1 MCRRD
6 RIRTDGENYMRL
18 LVVEDDTMIGESIQR
33 GLKKTGL
40 AVDWVQDGNSA
51 ELALGNGVYDLM
63 ILDLGLPNKTG
74 LELLGQLRDQGNE
87 IPVLIVTAR
96 DSVEDRV
103 AGLNAGADDYLV
115 KPFDFNELNARVNA
129 VMRRRAGKSNPLLI
143 YGALTMDPIAHQV
156 TLRGNSVV
164 LSAKEFALLR
174 ALMAVPGA
182 VLSRAELE
190 EALYGW
196 NEEVGSNA
204 VEVHIH
210 NLRNKLGGHAILN
223 IRGAGYR
230 VSMLND
236 VDS

>member
-1 MCRRD
+1 
-6 RIRTDGENYMRL
+6 MRL
-18 LVVEDDTMIGESIQR
+18 LVVEDDQMIGESMQH

-40 AVDWVQDGNSA
+40 AVDWVRDGKSA

-63 ILDLGLPNKTG
+63 ILDLGLPHKGG
-74 LELLGQLRDQGNE
+74 LELLSQLRQQGNDL
-87 IPVLIVTAR
+87 PVLIVTAR
-96 DSVEDRV
+96 DAVDDKV
-103 AGLNAGADDYLV
+103 AGLNCGADDYLV
-115 KPFDFNELNARVNA
+115 KPFDFDELNARVNA
-129 VMRRRAGKSNPLLI
+129 IMRRRAGRGNPVMI
-143 YGALTMDPIAHQV
+143 YGPLTLDPIVHQV
-156 TLRGNSVV
+156 TYRGEPVG

-174 ALMAVPGA
+174 ALMAVPGS

-196 NEEVGSNA
+196 EEEVGSNA

-210 NLRNKLGGHAILN
+210 NLRNKLGSHAILN

-236 VDS
+236 VDP

>member
-1 MCRRD
+1 
-6 RIRTDGENYMRL
+6 MRL
-18 LVVEDDTMIGESIQR
+18 LVVEDDPMIGESMQL
-33 GLKKTGL
+33 GLKKSGL
-40 AVDWVQDGNSA
+40 AVDWVRDGISA

-63 ILDLGLPNKTG
+63 ILDLGLPRKGG
-74 LELLGQLRDQGNE
+74 LELLSQLRQGGNDL
-87 IPVLIVTAR
+87 PVLIVTAR
-96 DSVEDRV
+96 DAVEDKV
-103 AGLNAGADDYLV
+103 AGLNSGADDYLV

-129 VMRRRAGKSNPLLI
+129 IMRRRSGSANPAMI
-143 YGALTMDPIAHQV
+143 YGSLTLDPIAHQV
-156 TLRGNSVV
+156 TLRGEAIG
-164 LSAKEFALLR
+164 LSAKEFTLLR
-174 ALMAVPGA
+174 ALMVAPGA

-210 NLRNKLGGHAILN
+210 NLRNKLGSHAILN
-223 IRGAGYR
+223 VRGAGYR

>member
-1 MCRRD
+1 
-6 RIRTDGENYMRL
+6 MRL
-18 LVVEDDTMIGESIQR
+18 LVVEDDPMIGESIQR

-40 AVDWVQDGNSA
+40 AVDWVQDGKSA
-51 ELALGNGVYDLM
+51 ELALENGVYDMM
-63 ILDLGLPNKTG
+63 ILDLGLPRKGG
-74 LELLGQLRDQGNE
+74 LELLSQLRERGNE

-96 DSVEDRV
+96 DTVDDRV
-103 AGLNAGADDYLV
+103 AGLNCGADDYLV

-129 VMRRRAGKSNPLLI
+129 VMRRRTGRGNPVMI
-143 YGALTMDPIAHQV
+143 YGALTLDPIAHQA
-156 TLRGNSVV
+156 TLRGQPVV

-196 NEEVGSNA
+196 DEEVGSNA

-210 NLRNKLGGHAILN
+210 NLRNKLGSHAILN

-236 VDS
+236 VDP

>member
-1 MCRRD
+1 
-6 RIRTDGENYMRL
+6 MRL
-18 LVVEDDTMIGESIQR
+18 LVVEDDPMIGESIQH
-33 GLKKTGL
+33 GLRKSGF
-40 AVDWVQDGNSA
+40 AADWVRDGRSA

-63 ILDLGLPNKTG
+63 ILDLGLPNKSG
-74 LELLGQLRDQGNE
+74 LELLGQLRAQGNE

-96 DSVEDRV
+96 DSVDDRV

-129 VMRRRAGKSNPLLI
+129 VMRRRAGKGNPLMI
-143 YGALTMDPIAHQV
+143 YGALTLDPIAHQA
-156 TLRGNSVV
+156 TLRGNLVV

-174 ALMAVPGA
+174 ALMAVPGT

-190 EALYGW
+190 ETLYGW
-196 NEEVGSNA
+196 EEEIGSNA

-210 NLRNKLGGHAILN
+210 NLRNKLGSHAILN

>member
-1 MCRRD
+1 
-6 RIRTDGENYMRL
+6 MRL
-18 LVVEDDTMIGESIQR
+18 LVVEDDTMIGESMQL
-33 GLKKTGL
+33 GLKKSGL
-40 AVDWVQDGNSA
+40 TVDWVRDGKSA

-63 ILDLGLPNKTG
+63 ILDLGLPHKGG
-74 LELLGQLRDQGNE
+74 LELLSQLRQQGNDL
-87 IPVLIVTAR
+87 PVLIVTAR
-96 DSVEDRV
+96 DAVDDKV
-103 AGLNAGADDYLV
+103 AGLNCGADDYLV

-129 VMRRRAGKSNPLLI
+129 IMRRRTGRGNPVMI
-143 YGALTMDPIAHQV
+143 YGALTLDPIAHQV
-156 TLRGNSVV
+156 TLREEPVG
-164 LSAKEFALLR
+164 LSSKEFALLR

-196 NEEVGSNA
+196 EEEVGSNA

-210 NLRNKLGGHAILN
+210 NLRNKLGSHAILN

-236 VDS
+236 VDP

>member
-1 MCRRD
+1 
-6 RIRTDGENYMRL
+6 MRL
-18 LVVEDDTMIGESIQR
+18 LVVEDDPMIGESIQR
-33 GLKKTGL
+33 GLRKTGL
-40 AVDWVQDGNSA
+40 AVDWVQDGRSA
-51 ELALGNGVYDLM
+51 ELALENGVYDLM
-63 ILDLGLPNKTG
+63 ILDLGLPRKSG
-74 LELLGQLRDQGNE
+74 LALLSQLRDQGNE

-96 DSVEDRV
+96 DSVDDRV

-115 KPFDFNELNARVNA
+115 KPFDFSELHARVNA
-129 VMRRRAGKSNPLLI
+129 VMRRRAGKGNPVMI
-143 YGALTMDPIAHQV
+143 YGALTLDPIAHQA
-156 TLRGNSVV
+156 TLRGQPIA

-210 NLRNKLGGHAILN
+210 NLRNKLGSHAVLN

-236 VDS
+236 VDP

>member
-1 MCRRD
+1 
-6 RIRTDGENYMRL
+6 MRL
-18 LVVEDDTMIGESIQR
+18 LVVEDDPMIGESMQR

-40 AVDWVQDGNSA
+40 AVDWVRDGKSA

-63 ILDLGLPNKTG
+63 ILDLGLPHKGG
-74 LELLGQLRDQGNE
+74 LELLSQLRQQGNDL
-87 IPVLIVTAR
+87 PVLIVTAR
-96 DSVEDRV
+96 DAVDDKV
-103 AGLNAGADDYLV
+103 AGLNCGADDYLV

-129 VMRRRAGKSNPLLI
+129 IMRRRTGRGNPVMI
-143 YGALTMDPIAHQV
+143 YGALTLDPIAHQT
-156 TLRGNSVV
+156 TLRGQPVGLSV
-164 LSAKEFALLR
+164 KEFALLH

-196 NEEVGSNA
+196 EEEVGSNA

-210 NLRNKLGGHAILN
+210 NLRNKLGSHAILN

-236 VDS
+236 VDP

>member
-1 MCRRD
+1 
-6 RIRTDGENYMRL
+6 MRL
-18 LVVEDDTMIGESIQR
+18 LVVEDDPMIGESIQR

-40 AVDWVQDGNSA
+40 AVDWVKDGRSA
-51 ELALGNGVYDLM
+51 ELALENGVYDLM
-63 ILDLGLPNKTG
+63 ILDLGLPRKSG
-74 LELLGQLRDQGNE
+74 LELLGQLRERGNE

-96 DSVEDRV
+96 DSVDDRV
-103 AGLNAGADDYLV
+103 AGLNAGADDYLI

-129 VMRRRAGKSNPLLI
+129 VMRRRAGKRNPLMI
-143 YGALTMDPIAHQV
+143 YGALTLDPIAHQA
-156 TLRGNSVV
+156 TLRGQAVE

-210 NLRNKLGGHAILN
+210 HLRNKLGSHAILN

>member
-1 MCRRD
+1 
-6 RIRTDGENYMRL
+6 MRL

>member
-1 MCRRD
+1 
-6 RIRTDGENYMRL
+6 MRL
-18 LVVEDDTMIGESIQR
+18 LVVEDDPMIGESMQR

-40 AVDWVQDGNSA
+40 AVDWVRDGKSA

-63 ILDLGLPNKTG
+63 ILDLGLPHKGG
-74 LELLGQLRDQGNE
+74 LELLSQLRQQGNDL
-87 IPVLIVTAR
+87 PVLIVTAR
-96 DSVEDRV
+96 DAVDDKV
-103 AGLNAGADDYLV
+103 AGLNCGADDYLV

-129 VMRRRAGKSNPLLI
+129 IMRRRTGRGNPVMI
-143 YGALTMDPIAHQV
+143 YGALTLDPIAHQT
-156 TLRGNSVV
+156 TLRGQPVGLSV
-164 LSAKEFALLR
+164 KEFALLH

-196 NEEVGSNA
+196 EEEVGSNA

-210 NLRNKLGGHAILN
+210 NLRNKLGSHAILN
-223 IRGAGYR
+223 IRDAGYR

-236 VDS
+236 VDP

>member
-1 MCRRD
+1 
-6 RIRTDGENYMRL
+6 MRL
-18 LVVEDDTMIGESIQR
+18 LVVEDDPMIGESMQR

-40 AVDWVQDGNSA
+40 AVDWVRDGKSA

-63 ILDLGLPNKTG
+63 ILDLGLPHKGG
-74 LELLGQLRDQGNE
+74 LELLSQLRQQGNDL
-87 IPVLIVTAR
+87 PVLIVTAR
-96 DSVEDRV
+96 DAVDDKV
-103 AGLNAGADDYLV
+103 AGLNCGADDYLV

-129 VMRRRAGKSNPLLI
+129 IMRRRTGRGNPVMI
-143 YGALTMDPIAHQV
+143 YGALTLDPIAHQT
-156 TLRGNSVV
+156 TLRGHSVG
-164 LSAKEFALLR
+164 LSAKEFALLS

-182 VLSRAELE
+182 ILSRAELE

-196 NEEVGSNA
+196 EEEVGSNA

-210 NLRNKLGGHAILN
+210 NLRNKLGSHAILN

-236 VDS
+236 VDP

>member
-1 MCRRD
+1 
-6 RIRTDGENYMRL
+6 MRL
-18 LVVEDDTMIGESIQR
+18 LVVEDDHMIGESMQL
-33 GLKKTGL
+33 GLKKSGL
-40 AVDWVQDGNSA
+40 AVDWVRDGKSA

-63 ILDLGLPNKTG
+63 ILDLGLPHKGG
-74 LELLGQLRDQGNE
+74 LELLSQLRQQGNDL
-87 IPVLIVTAR
+87 PVLIVTAR
-96 DSVEDRV
+96 DAVDDKV
-103 AGLNAGADDYLV
+103 AGLNCGADDYLV

-129 VMRRRAGKSNPLLI
+129 IMRRRTGRGNPVMI
-143 YGALTMDPIAHQV
+143 YGALTLDPIAHQV
-156 TLRGNSVV
+156 TYRGEPVG
-164 LSAKEFALLR
+164 LSAKEFSLLR

-196 NEEVGSNA
+196 EDEVGSNA

-210 NLRNKLGGHAILN
+210 NLRNKLGSHAILN

>member
-1 MCRRD
+1 
-6 RIRTDGENYMRL
+6 MRL
-18 LVVEDDTMIGESIQR
+18 LVVEDDPMIGESMQR
-33 GLKKTGL
+33 GLKKSGL
-40 AVDWVQDGNSA
+40 AVDWVRDGKSA

-63 ILDLGLPNKTG
+63 ILDLGLPHKGG
-74 LELLGQLRDQGNE
+74 LELLSQLRQQGNDL
-87 IPVLIVTAR
+87 PVLIVTAR
-96 DSVEDRV
+96 DAVDDKV
-103 AGLNAGADDYLV
+103 AGLNCGADDYLV

-129 VMRRRAGKSNPLLI
+129 IMRRRTGRGNPVMI
-143 YGALTMDPIAHQV
+143 YGALTLDPIAHQV
-156 TLRGNSVV
+156 TNRGEPVW

-174 ALMAVPGA
+174 ALMTVPGA

-196 NEEVGSNA
+196 EEEVGSNA

-210 NLRNKLGGHAILN
+210 NLRNKLGSHAILN

-236 VDS
+236 VDP

>member
-1 MCRRD
+1 
-6 RIRTDGENYMRL
+6 MRL
-18 LVVEDDTMIGESIQR
+18 LVVEDDPMIGESMQR
-33 GLKKTGL
+33 GLKKSGL
-40 AVDWVQDGNSA
+40 AVDWVRDGKSA

-63 ILDLGLPNKTG
+63 ILDLGLPHKGG
-74 LELLGQLRDQGNE
+74 LELLSQLRQQGNDL
-87 IPVLIVTAR
+87 PVLIVTAR
-96 DSVEDRV
+96 DAVDDKV
-103 AGLNAGADDYLV
+103 AGLNCGADDYLV

-129 VMRRRAGKSNPLLI
+129 IMRRRTGRGNPVMI
-143 YGALTMDPIAHQV
+143 YGALTLDPIAHQA
-156 TLRGNSVV
+156 TLRGQPVV

-196 NEEVGSNA
+196 DEEVGSNA

-210 NLRNKLGGHAILN
+210 NLRNKLGSHAILN

-236 VDS
+236 VDP

>member
-1 MCRRD
+1 
-6 RIRTDGENYMRL
+6 MRL
-18 LVVEDDTMIGESIQR
+18 LVVEDDPMIGESMQR
-33 GLKKTGL
+33 GLKKSGL
-40 AVDWVQDGNSA
+40 AVDWVRDGKSA

-63 ILDLGLPNKTG
+63 ILDLGLPHKGG
-74 LELLGQLRDQGNE
+74 LELLSQLRQQGNDL
-87 IPVLIVTAR
+87 PVLIVTAR
-96 DSVEDRV
+96 DAVDDKV
-103 AGLNAGADDYLV
+103 AGLNCGADDYLV

-129 VMRRRAGKSNPLLI
+129 IMRRRTGRGNPVMI
-143 YGALTMDPIAHQV
+143 YGALTLDPIAHQV
-156 TLRGNSVV
+156 TNRGEPVW

-174 ALMAVPGA
+174 ALMTVPGA

-196 NEEVGSNA
+196 EDEVGSNA

-210 NLRNKLGGHAILN
+210 NLRNKLGSHAILN

-236 VDS
+236 VDP

>member
-1 MCRRD
+1 
-6 RIRTDGENYMRL
+6 MRL
-18 LVVEDDTMIGESIQR
+18 LVVEDDQMIGESMQH

-40 AVDWVQDGNSA
+40 AVDWVRDGKSA

-63 ILDLGLPNKTG
+63 ILDLGLPHKGG
-74 LELLGQLRDQGNE
+74 LELLSQLRQQGNDL
-87 IPVLIVTAR
+87 PVLIVTAR
-96 DSVEDRV
+96 DAVDDKV
-103 AGLNAGADDYLV
+103 AGLNCGADDYLV
-115 KPFDFNELNARVNA
+115 KPFDFDELNARVNA
-129 VMRRRAGKSNPLLI
+129 IMRRRAGRGNPVMT
-143 YGALTMDPIAHQV
+143 YGPLTLDPIVHQV
-156 TLRGNSVV
+156 TYRGEPVG

-174 ALMAVPGA
+174 ALMAVPGS

-196 NEEVGSNA
+196 EEEVGSNA

-210 NLRNKLGGHAILN
+210 NLRNKLGSHAILN

-236 VDS
+236 VDP

>member
-1 MCRRD
+1 
-6 RIRTDGENYMRL
+6 MRL
-18 LVVEDDTMIGESIQR
+18 LVVEDDPMIGESMQR
-33 GLKKTGL
+33 GLKKSGL
-40 AVDWVQDGNSA
+40 AVDWVRNGRLA

-63 ILDLGLPNKTG
+63 ILDLGLPQKGG
-74 LELLGQLRDQGNE
+74 LELLSQLRQQGNDL
-87 IPVLIVTAR
+87 PVLIVTAR
-96 DSVEDRV
+96 DAVDDKV
-103 AGLNAGADDYLV
+103 AGLNCGADDYLV

-129 VMRRRAGKSNPLLI
+129 IMRRRTGRGNPLMI
-143 YGALTMDPIAHQV
+143 YGALTLDPVAHQV
-156 TLRGNSVV
+156 TYRGEPVG
-164 LSAKEFALLR
+164 LSAKEFSLLR

-196 NEEVGSNA
+196 EEEVGSNA

-210 NLRNKLGGHAILN
+210 NLRNKLGSHAVLN

-236 VDS
+236 VDP